1 MSFLLTLRF
10 CTLKNWFNVL
20 VFHTSY
26 ILKMVTSMQIPYH
39 FLGDVNLISF
49 FQSKVISLFLCNFS
63 NDVNKYDASRV
74 VSNNR
79 FIPFAAFY
87 TWKFLSSPLNS
98 GFDGLEKRYEDD
110 TSSSFIFK
118 IHVKYGPSS
127 FLSPPGGRVT
137 LFFLLI

>member
-1 MSFLLTLRF
+1 
-10 CTLKNWFNVL
+10 
-20 VFHTSY
+20 
-26 ILKMVTSMQIPYH
+26 MQIPYH

-49 FQSKVISLFLCNFS
+49 FQSKVISLFLSNFS
-63 NDVNKYDASRV
+63 DDVNKYDVGKA

-79 FIPFAAFY
+79 FIPSATFY

-98 GFDGLEKRYEDD
+98 GFDGLEEKRYEDD

-127 FLSPPGGRVT
+127 CLSPPGGLVT